1 MYCHI
6 LLRLSITTI
15 IVITNNVYLSAIS
28 ESCKDTL
35 QDVMQLNRKE
45 VSNDGVETTV
55 KEKCFQ

>member
-15 IVITNNVYLSAIS
+15 IIITNNVYLSAIS

>member
-35 QDVMQLNRKE
+35 QDVMQLNRTE

>member
-15 IVITNNVYLSAIS
+15 IIITNNVYLSAIS

-35 QDVMQLNRKE
+35 QDVMQLNRTE

>member
-15 IVITNNVYLSAIS
+15 IIITNDVYLSAIS